1 MSVGSLAILLVNV
14 VCVVAQEGV
23 VVAAPLDIV
32 EVLVMVAGAIV
43 LVGGHQ
49 DVAVCHLVDAAI
61 AGRHHF
67 VDERRCHMPM
77 VTV

>member
-1 MSVGSLAILLVNV
+1 MDDKDLCVYLQTPPFDSVYFFAI
-14 VCVVAQEGV
+14 
-23 VVAAPLDIV
+23 
-32 EVLVMVAGAIV
+32 GAIV

-61 AGRHHF
+61 AGRHHI

-77 VTV
+77 GGVS